1 MAPPPPSRSERT
13 LDTILSN
20 ASEGARESLRLLA
33 EILGNEPSSALSP
46 TAFAL
51 QHLGGGVL
59 ELASTRVATQGTS
72 LALLGNLLRIEM
84 ERHAGAV
91 VVGSPGEGLP
101 PTWSQLT
108 VGPDERVSVPG
119 RLIVFFPAGTLA
131 AIPLC
136 VHVDD
141 RHWTREF
148 AVLSTLAQKPAAE
161 EVVRSF
167 TARLK
172 TAENPLRGRVLEA
185 SCVENSLHL
194 GVTSTPASRRE
205 SLILPAP
212 LWAEIDIFLASATS
226 RRDLMRRLGLG
237 TNRGLLIAGPPGVG
251 KTHLVRVIA
260 AELAGEF
267 TTILADAHAMR
278 HQIAELYSEA
288 ETFGPT
294 LVVLD
299 DIDLV
304 LGHRDANGDNGALA
318 DFLATLDGVLE
329 RKDILTIATT
339 NDPKSLDPAAQRA
352 SRFDVVITLP
362 LPDEDSRE
370 RILKGYLAPLDLP
383 FDFPAVARALEGAT
397 GSDVLEVVRRTV
409 LEHGET
415 FTQAQLLDV
424 AATGRWQATVNRRRY
439 L

>member
-46 TAFAL
+46 TTFAI

-59 ELASTRVATQGTS
+59 ELASSRVATQGTS

-91 VVGSPGEGLP
+91 VIGSPGEGLP

-136 VHVDD
+136 VHIDD

-161 EVVRSF
+161 AVVRSF

-260 AELAGEF
+260 AELSGQF

>member
-1 MAPPPPSRSERT
+1 MAPLPPSRSERT

-46 TAFAL
+46 TAFAI

-101 PTWSQLT
+101 PTWSQLA
-108 VGPDERVSVPG
+108 VGPEEKVSVPG

-148 AVLSTLAQKPAAE
+148 AVLSRLAQKPAAE
-161 EVVRSF
+161 EVVRAF

-185 SCVENSLHL
+185 TLVTQL
-194 GVTSTPASRRE
+194 GGRIRR
-205 SLILPAP
+205 SWLP
-212 LWAEIDIFLASATS
+212 S
-226 RRDLMRRLGLG
+226 
-237 TNRGLLIAGPPGVG
+237 GLL
-251 KTHLVRVIA
+251 L
-260 AELAGEF
+260 
-267 TTILADAHAMR
+267 
-278 HQIAELYSEA
+278 EA
-288 ETFGPT
+288 
-294 LVVLD
+294 
-299 DIDLV
+299 
-304 LGHRDANGDNGALA
+304 
-318 DFLATLDGVLE
+318 
-329 RKDILTIATT
+329 
-339 NDPKSLDPAAQRA
+339 
-352 SRFDVVITLP
+352 TLP
-362 LPDEDSRE
+362 LDR
-370 RILKGYLAPLDLP
+370 
-383 FDFPAVARALEGAT
+383 
-397 GSDVLEVVRRTV
+397 
-409 LEHGET
+409 
-415 FTQAQLLDV
+415 V
-424 AATGRWQATVNRRRY
+424 AAEG
-439 L
+439 